1 MIDDFILYTVLND
14 LCKENEVKFALNV
27 LEKCAEILVK
37 SMPLLISEPA
47 ENQKAIQHLWKGI
60 FDNWQM
66 NKLDIYSISL
76 EVKDSRIQDPEWQ
89 YLYPTADFSNNVTPL
104 ILNACI

>member
-47 ENQKAIQHLWKGI
+47 ENQKAIQHL
-60 FDNWQM
+60 
-66 NKLDIYSISL
+66 
-76 EVKDSRIQDPEWQ
+76 
-89 YLYPTADFSNNVTPL
+89 
-104 ILNACI
+104 